1 MASGSSHN
9 LLLLSLLLLSLTIGA
24 YARPGVHFHPC
35 KTFFISSFT
44 ISTFKPTQL
53 ENPNFP
59 NQNPTDFVTIFTEIN
74 RFNPHHHHHQQQLQ
88 LQEHPQLQ
96 LQEQPFEIFVQRQP
110 DFDFG
115 RIPRIQRRFHNHNHK
130 SFDETFGV
138 SSLRERTK
146 DILSVVMALLFG
158 AGCGALTAA
167 TMYLAWSLI
176 TNRYEFVRSEESD
189 GDDSD
194 FEYESPK
201 KMGYVKISSDPA
213 PVQAVQVPAPKEV
226 V

>member
-9 LLLLSLLLLSLTIGA
+9 LLILSLLILSLTIGA

-74 RFNPHHHHHQQQLQ
+74 RFNPHHHQLQ
-88 LQEHPQLQ
+88 QPQIPDLPQ
-96 LQEQPFEIFVQRQP
+96 QPFEIFVQRQP
-110 DFDFG
+110 DFEFSR

>member
-9 LLLLSLLLLSLTIGA
+9 LLFLSLIILSLTIGA

-44 ISTFKPTQL
+44 ISTFKPTQF

-74 RFNPHHHHHQQQLQ
+74 RFNPHHHQLQ
-88 LQEHPQLQ
+88 QPQLPDLPQ
-96 LQEQPFEIFVQRQP
+96 QPFEIFVQRQP
-110 DFDFG
+110 DFEFSR
-115 RIPRIQRRFHNHNHK
+115 RIPRIHRRFHNHNHK

-167 TMYLAWSLI
+167 TMY
-176 TNRYEFVRSEESD
+176 EFVRSEESD
-189 GDDSD
+189 DDDSD

-201 KMGYVKISSDPA
+201 KMGYVKISSDSA
-213 PVQAVQVPAPKEV
+213 PVQAVQLPKVKGELRDTEV
-226 V
+226 L